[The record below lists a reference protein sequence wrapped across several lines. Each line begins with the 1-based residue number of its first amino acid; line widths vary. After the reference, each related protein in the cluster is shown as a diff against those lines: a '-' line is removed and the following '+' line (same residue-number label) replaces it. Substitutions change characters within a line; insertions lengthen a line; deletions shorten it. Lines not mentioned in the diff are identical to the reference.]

1 VNATAATSEPGGAR
15 EWWFVL
21 VLCAAAVLSI
31 IDRGILSIVVD
42 PVRADLG
49 LTDTQIGLLQGVAFG
64 LFYATAGLPLGL
76 AADRYHRRNLIIAG
90 ITVWSLATLA
100 SGFARDFGDLFT
112 ARLLVGFGEA
122 ALAPAAVSLIADLFA
137 PGRRGRAMGLY
148 MAGQAIAQ
156 GLAILLTARIVA
168 AAEAGQFEWLGL
180 ARAVAPWRTAF
191 IVFGIAGLVLACVLL
206 SCTEPPRRGAAA
218 TAGTLSQQGRAAFA
232 ALRGRWPLLLP
243 LYLGFATAFAAAY
256 GAAAWQPTM
265 LIRVFEVPVAV
276 LGNQLG
282 LMTMAFSM
290 AGPLLGGWL
299 VDRAVRRRGAAGPLR
314 LLVFVPLLA
323 LPSGLAVLAPGAF
336 SAMLLVASKG
346 AIFAV
351 IGLGVLTT
359 LQSQLPPRV
368 RGVGVGLTGV
378 VNTLVGAFSGPLLV
392 ALLTD
397 RVFADDQRV
406 GQSLAWVIVPALLC
420 AALLF
425 ALAAR
430 SLDRESGAELAA
442 AAGERQRDDDP

>member
-1 VNATAATSEPGGAR
+1 MSESVAADAQGGARDGAR
-15 EWWFVL
+15 EWWFVV
-21 VLCAAAVLSI
+21 VLCAAAILSI

-49 LTDTQIGLLQGVAFG
+49 LTDTQIGLLQGLAFG

-90 ITVWSLATLA
+90 ITVWSCATLA

-122 ALAPAAVSLIADLFA
+122 ALAPAAVSLIADLFM

-168 AAEAGQFEWLGL
+168 AAAAGQFEWLGL
-180 ARAVAPWRTAF
+180 ARAMAPWRTAF
-191 IVFGIAGLVLACVLL
+191 IVFGLAGLLLAGLL
-206 SCTEPPRRGAAA
+206 LTCSEPPRRGATAA
-218 TAGTLSQQGRAAFA
+218 AGTLAGQGRE
-232 ALRGRWPLLLP
+232 ALATWRSQWRLLLP

-265 LIRVFEVPVAV
+265 LLRVFEVPVAT
-276 LGNQLG
+276 LGDQLG
-282 LMTMAFSM
+282 AMTMAFSM

-299 VDRAVRRRGAAGPLR
+299 VDRAVRRHGSRGPLR
-314 LLVFVPLLA
+314 LLRFVPLLA
-323 LPSGLAVLAPGAF
+323 IPSGLAVLAPGGF
-336 SAMLLVASKG
+336 TAMLLVASKG

-359 LQSQLPPRV
+359 LQSQLAPRM

-397 RVFADDQRV
+397 RVFADPRAV
-406 GQSLAWVIVPALLC
+406 GASIAWVVVPALL
-420 AALLF
+420 AAAALF

-430 SLDRESGAELAA
+430 ARTT
-442 AAGERQRDDDP
+442 